1 VRWALAW
8 SCLHLAGSVLGAGLA
23 ARFALPPVGDLDAGP
38 QVLTRISGLL
48 AASLFHRSRPAVPA
62 WAALV
67 LGIALLSG
75 WLEAGTRLQRARVRV
90 PGPLA
95 PAEFSVWRGVGVL
108 RITSWATGN
117 SPGKWRATAMLQDW
131 FSNEDKDGN
140 LQPGVGQGV
149 LVTGSGRIPLPGQ
162 VVRGLLALTIPA
174 GADLPGGFDYREFL
188 AGRHLL
194 WLGRLEGET
203 ETIQAGWAP
212 GKLVRFLA
220 DSRNGLL
227 ERLDRILPGREA
239 ELAGAVLL
247 GNRTTGSR
255 DGAVPFTDLGLA
267 HLFAVSGLHVGILM
281 GILMLILVFPGRLLG
296 MSASGRFWPLLVFLV
311 LYVLVTGLSGS
322 VVRAAG
328 LGILAAGAGVLGR
341 RSEPLHL
348 LGLLFWLTTLWEPE
362 QVLDTGVRLSYLA
375 AGGIMAVM
383 RLSRGVLAARGPG
396 AALGTALTVSLAAQW
411 FTLPQA
417 ALSFGRFSLL
427 APLANLVAVP
437 LFGLAVWGITLA
449 LLLVPLWPGA
459 GQALAALSW
468 LVLRGLAGGVA
479 FASRRTGGWNLGL
492 APTPPLLGIVWVLL
506 TGGGLL
512 ILHKMAKERI
522 GRRPGILLVLAVVVA
537 GHGLFA
543 WSGHRL
549 IANGRMRVWQFDVGQ
564 GDCSLVVFPDRWSA
578 LIDTGGVF
586 GRGMW
591 PPDGPL
597 RRRVGPFLRRG
608 WLSHPGVV
616 LLTHGHLDHTGGAPV
631 LAQDF
636 PPRKWVCGG
645 RSGEILARNGTMAPV
660 ANGRGPATIHAC
672 GSWRLELVYP
682 LGDLPPGFQENDR
695 SLVTVLWRG
704 EQPCMVWSGDLE
716 LTGEARLL
724 EAGTL
729 PAGTQVWKAG
739 HHGSDTSGGRE
750 WLDRLAP
757 RLILVSCGVGNKYG
771 HPSHG
776 AYVSGV
782 DTVDVLRTDLDGSIQ
797 LEWDSRGTL
806 EWRTRRQKGQLPPSS

>member
-1 VRWALAW
+1 
-8 SCLHLAGSVLGAGLA
+8 
-23 ARFALPPVGDLDAGP
+23 
-38 QVLTRISGLL
+38 
-48 AASLFHRSRPAVPA
+48 
-62 WAALV
+62 
-67 LGIALLSG
+67 
-75 WLEAGTRLQRARVRV
+75 
-90 PGPLA
+90 
-95 PAEFSVWRGVGVL
+95 
-108 RITSWATGN
+108 
-117 SPGKWRATAMLQDW
+117 M
-131 FSNEDKDGN
+131 
-140 LQPGVGQGV
+140 
-149 LVTGSGRIPLPGQ
+149 PLPGQ
-162 VVRGLLALTIPA
+162 MIRGLLVLKVPA
-174 GADLPGGFDYREFL
+174 GADLPGSFDYREFM
-188 AGRHLL
+188 AGRHLV
-194 WLGRLEGET
+194 WSGFLEGEPV
-203 ETIQAGWAP
+203 IHPAGWVP
-212 GKLVRFLA
+212 GKLVRFL
-220 DSRNGLL
+220 DCLRHGLL
-227 ERLDRILPGREA
+227 ESLGTILPGREA
-239 ELAGAVLL
+239 ELAGAILL
-247 GNRTTGSR
+247 GNRTRGSR
-255 DGAVPFTDLGLA
+255 RGAVPFTDLGLA

-281 GILMLILVFPGRLLG
+281 GILMLILALPGRWLG
-296 MSASGRFWPLLVFLV
+296 MSACGRFWPLLAFLL

-328 LGILAAGAGVLGR
+328 LGILAAGAGALGR

-348 LGLLFWLTTLWEPE
+348 LGLLFWLTTLWEPG

-396 AALGTALTVSLAAQW
+396 AALGTALAVSLAAQW

-427 APLANLVAVP
+427 APVANLVAVP
-437 LFGLAVWGITLA
+437 LFGLAVWGIALA
-449 LLLVPLWPGA
+449 LLLVPLWPWA
-459 GQALAALSW
+459 GQSLASLSW

-479 FASRRTGGWNLGL
+479 LASGKTGGWNLGL
-492 APTPPLLGIVWVLL
+492 APTSPLLGMVWALL
-506 TGGGLL
+506 TGCGLL
-512 ILHKMAKERI
+512 LLHKMAK
-522 GRRPGILLVLAVVVA
+522 GRMDRRSGVVLVLAVVVA

-578 LIDTGGVF
+578 IIDTGGVF

-597 RRRVGPFLRRG
+597 RRSVGPFLRRG
-608 WLSHPGVV
+608 WLNHPGVV
-616 LLTHGHLDHTGGAPV
+616 VLTHGHLDHTGGAPV
-631 LAQDF
+631 LARDF
-636 PPRKWVCGG
+636 PPREWVCGG
-645 RSGEILARNGTMAPV
+645 RSGEILARTGTTAPV
-660 ANGRGPATIHAC
+660 ANGRGPATIHTC
-672 GSWRLELVYP
+672 GPWRLELVYP
-682 LGDLPPGFQENDR
+682 QGDLPTGFQENDR
-695 SLVTVLWRG
+695 SLVTVLWRK

-716 LTGEARLL
+716 LKGEARLL
-724 EAGTL
+724 EGGTL

-757 RLILVSCGVGNKYG
+757 GLILVSCGVGNKYR

-776 AYVSGV
+776 TYVTGV